1 MRLFSRHLS
10 RLSRRAQ
17 LESSGGVTQFA
28 EVLRLVKQTPDVVDL
43 GQGFPDF
50 EGNQVARDVAH
61 FAVGSDVRLNQYTPP
76 SGLPALHEAIASF
89 NGRRWREEL
98 EPGVNTLVTAGG
110 TEAIFSALIALCN
123 PGDTVAFCQPFWP
136 WYLPSIRLTG
146 AVPAPLTLAPPDFK
160 LDVDALRQLVRER
173 KPKVLITNTPH
184 NPTGAVLSEADLRAI
199 AEICVEHDVLA
210 ISDDVYD
217 NVVFK
222 ASGRYHLRLAD
233 MPGMAERTLTVGS
246 ASKLFSLTGWRV
258 GWLTGPA
265 DLIRGCAIV
274 HQHATVCAP
283 TPLQA
288 GVAAALDAEDGSYDG
303 VPVLYESNYQALA
316 EAFTDVGLRPCAAQG
331 GYFLVLDAAASGL
344 DDVAFSKDLIE
355 KAGVAGMPMGGF
367 YAEDQTEEEVAA
379 RRSLVRFAVCKSR
392 AAVETAASRVRERYK
407 LS

>member
-1 MRLFSRHLS
+1 MRVFSRNLS

-146 AVPAPLTLAPPDFK
+146 AVPAPLR
-160 LDVDALRQLVRER
+160 DAAYLLVAKNRYR
-173 KPKVLITNTPH
+173 LLGRDADGATP
-184 NPTGAVLSEADLRAI
+184 SCQLRAPD
-199 AEICVEHDVLA
+199 E
-210 ISDDVYD
+210 
-217 NVVFK
+217 
-222 ASGRYHLRLAD
+222 
-233 MPGMAERTLTVGS
+233 MER
-246 ASKLFSLTGWRV
+246 
-258 GWLTGPA
+258 
-265 DLIRGCAIV
+265 
-274 HQHATVCAP
+274 
-283 TPLQA
+283 
-288 GVAAALDAEDGSYDG
+288 
-303 VPVLYESNYQALA
+303 
-316 EAFTDVGLRPCAAQG
+316 
-331 GYFLVLDAAASGL
+331 FL
-344 DDVAFSKDLIE
+344 
-355 KAGVAGMPMGGF
+355 
-367 YAEDQTEEEVAA
+367 
-379 RRSLVRFAVCKSR
+379 
-392 AAVETAASRVRERYK
+392 
-407 LS
+407 